1 MKQKCKPLLYLSTA
15 VDNENNK
22 QSIIRKL
29 LVITHL
35 LVNPLNRNI
44 AINHGVYVCLWVDVC
59 CVVML
64 LLCRASDWVVF
75 ICRERWTSFSNTG
88 SHSTW
93 QHHCCLSGLGQF
105 TQTGSVRGLRWDS
118 LIMQL
123 GQLVDIWVMSSTV
136 GRCAHRKRTK
146 WISLKSCQLCCLI
159 YHVVS
164 CVVCRG

>member
-75 ICRERWTSFSNTG
+75 ICRER
-88 SHSTW
+88 
-93 QHHCCLSGLGQF
+93 
-105 TQTGSVRGLRWDS
+105 
-118 LIMQL
+118 
-123 GQLVDIWVMSSTV
+123 
-136 GRCAHRKRTK
+136 
-146 WISLKSCQLCCLI
+146 
-159 YHVVS
+159 
-164 CVVCRG
+164 